1 MQNFT
6 FTNNSLQQKFQ
17 VSNPSSRQSRS
28 ANNRSSNNR
37 SSNNRSSNNRSSNTV
52 TNSLVPKQLALKINS
67 CFTNGQPY
75 VFKNSGL
82 QITFNDCTTVQEAT
96 IKVAKVMSR
105 LAAQKRTITIA
116 GKKYTSFTNE
126 SYTKMVDCAF
136 ADHYE
141 QHCTINDINGS
152 YNTLAT
158 YNYGF

>member
-28 ANNRSSNNR
+28 ANNR